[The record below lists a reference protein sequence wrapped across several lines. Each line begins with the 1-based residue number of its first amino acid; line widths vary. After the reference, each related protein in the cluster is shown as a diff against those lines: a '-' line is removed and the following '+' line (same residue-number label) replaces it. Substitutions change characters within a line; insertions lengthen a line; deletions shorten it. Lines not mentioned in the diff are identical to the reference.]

1 MAQAV
6 PHLQNDWDEKVF
18 IQNIVINLRKITEFL
33 NKFGMSFMQYI
44 KRVVFFFF

>member
-18 IQNIVINLRKITEFL
+18 IQNISINLRKITEFL
-33 NKFGMSFMQYI
+33 NKFGM
-44 KRVVFFFF
+44 